1 MPKTRFKQE
10 VQAFEICISY
20 VKIVICIVGSF
31 CILYFKMHLFYS
43 VHHTHAPIQTSL
55 KLYWASL
62 YRYLYQLNKQIHQ
75 VLKWKGSSGGIGYCT
90 KVNCTF
96 QEFWKIKGYVSAMSL
111 SSASKCFVWRSRQDW
126 NSSTALTNC
135 SWKKKKQRLAYLKS
149 TLTRPF
155 ASKPSQGFYNENI

>member
-1 MPKTRFKQE
+1 MKAQQR
-10 VQAFEICISY
+10 
-20 VKIVICIVGSF
+20 
-31 CILYFKMHLFYS
+31 
-43 VHHTHAPIQTSL
+43 
-55 KLYWASL
+55 
-62 YRYLYQLNKQIHQ
+62 
-75 VLKWKGSSGGIGYCT
+75 GGIGYYT

-96 QEFWKIKGYVSAMSL
+96 KEFWKIKGYVSAMSL

-149 TLTRPF
+149 ILTRPF